1 MNNLQR
7 VYDKI
12 NKATENDMRNII
24 FWKEII
30 DICNDVRANSISIKD
45 LNQAEQYFVRA
56 SYIIGKLGGE

>member
-1 MNNLQR
+1 MQR

-12 NKATENDMRNII
+12 NKATENDMRNIN

-45 LNQAEQYFVRA
+45 LSKAEQYFVRA
-56 SYIIGKLGGE
+56 SYIIGKLGGEI